1 MLMKLRQLGN
11 RSLKSSAAPVLNGL
25 LSGKRWLD
33 GSKQSA
39 NQVMI
44 LGYHQVVTDIAR
56 TERDGVYSLAIS
68 AQTFRRQM
76 EYVRRHYEVLTL
88 DEAAAVLR
96 GTAETQRPALVITF
110 DDGYRN
116 VYQNAF
122 PVLREMGIPAIV
134 FVNTG
139 LIGTNQLLDHDLL
152 YWYAR
157 RAKGLGLSLRVP
169 LVKAGF
175 NLRQVAETTA
185 EVDPLNLGRRLIYQP
200 LAARA
205 SVIQQLREFLGE
217 PTPEQAADFSILNWK
232 MVREMAAHGIEF
244 GAHTENHPIL
254 TWETQEVMER
264 EIVGSQRTL
273 EAKLNK
279 RVKHFAYPNGCANG
293 MAKEILLRHGF
304 ETAVTTKRHLNQRGT
319 DLLALGRT
327 FLCEESTRGLKG
339 QYSESIAR
347 LQMAV

>member
-1 MLMKLRQLGN
+1 MLLKLRQLGN

-56 TERDGVYSLAIS
+56 TEREGVYSLAIS

-76 EYVRRHYEVLTL
+76 EFVRQRYDVLTL
-88 DEAAAVLR
+88 DQTAQVLR
-96 GTAETQRPALVITF
+96 GEARTERPAVVITF

-116 VYQNAF
+116 VYANAF
-122 PVLREMGIPAIV
+122 PVLRELGLPATIYL
-134 FVNTG
+134 NTG
-139 LIGTNQLLDHDLL
+139 LVSTNQVLDHDLL

-200 LAARA
+200 LAVRA
-205 SVIQQLREFLGE
+205 SVIRQFREFLGE
-217 PTPEQAADFSILNWK
+217 PTPEQAADFSILTWK
-232 MVREMAAHGIEF
+232 MVKEMAAHGIVF

-254 TWETQEVMER
+254 TWETQEVMEQ
-264 EIVGSQRTL
+264 EIISSQRAL
-273 EAKLNK
+273 EIELGLP
-279 RVKHFAYPNGCANG
+279 VKHFAYPNGCFNG
-293 MAKEILLRHGF
+293 MAQEILLRHGF
-304 ETAVTTKRHLNQRGT
+304 ETAVTTKRQLNQHGA

-327 FLCEESTRGLKG
+327 FLCEESTRGVKG
-339 QYSESIAR
+339 EYSESIAR
-347 LQMAV
+347 LKMAV